1 MVSYQ
6 TWNISLQHSITW
18 TKAKFLIGK
27 FEKSTRKVPWKY
39 QERYMK
45 IPGQFLENTSTREVT
60 WKYKE
65 SSLKVPGNFLKVS
78 EKLLESTRKLPW
90 KYQESNLKV
99 PRKLLESTKKCPW
112 MYQESSLKVPGN
124 FLESTRKVPW
134 MYCSNEEIGF
144 FMMLRPEDVY
154 FL

>member
-18 TKAKFLIGK
+18 TEAKFLTGK
-27 FEKSTRKVPWKY
+27 SEKSTRKVPWKY
-39 QERYMK
+39 QESYMK
-45 IPGQFLENTSTREVT
+45 VLGRFLENTSTREVT

-99 PRKLLESTKKCPW
+99 PKKYLKVPRNVLECTRKVHWK
-112 MYQESSLKVPGN
+112 YQEISLKVPGK
-124 FLESTRKVPW
+124 FLESIIPAKSLSCKDTCRR
-134 MYCSNEEIGF
+134 SR
-144 FMMLRPEDVY
+144 ML
-154 FL
+154 